1 MYDGRTRHA
10 RQVLD
15 SLAAQFDIPVLAPI
29 PKSIRFAE
37 APAAGVSI
45 LSHSPTHA
53 GAQAYRALAG
63 ELLP

>member
-1 MYDGRTRHA
+1 MG
-10 RQVLD
+10 
-15 SLAAQFDIPVLAPI
+15 AQFDIPILPPI

-45 LSHSPTHA
+45 LTHSPTHP